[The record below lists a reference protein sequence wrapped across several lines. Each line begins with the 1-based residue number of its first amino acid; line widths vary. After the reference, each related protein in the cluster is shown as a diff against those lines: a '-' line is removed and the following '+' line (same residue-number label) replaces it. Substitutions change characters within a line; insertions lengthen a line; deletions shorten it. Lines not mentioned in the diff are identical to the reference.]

1 MFFPKR
7 RNTLNQMYF
16 TKKIKLNILSILMS
30 LTPIVHSILRV
41 LEIMKLQISLK
52 LQLKIVS
59 WIGVYGY
66 KKQIYKE

>member
-16 TKKIKLNILSILMS
+16 TKKIKLNLLSILMS

-41 LEIMKLQISLK
+41 LKVMKLQKSLK
-52 LQLKIVS
+52 L
-59 WIGVYGY
+59 
-66 KKQIYKE
+66 